1 MLKSERVWFP
11 TLFLFFK
18 MAWLLWVFLNDL
30 DLRRNDF
37 LFSAEIPFG
46 IQIGIELILQD
57 ALRVLSSLQH

>member
-1 MLKSERVWFP
+1 M
-11 TLFLFFK
+11 TLTSGE
-18 MAWLLWVFLNDL
+18 MT
-30 DLRRNDF
+30 F